1 MATSR
6 RRSTPS
12 PRKRGTGSGS
22 NPGLGK
28 FKEIKDRQAE
38 KRAAGRTSWVKVS
51 DEEDDPTIVRAWD
64 PELFR
69 EGFIHQV
76 EWEREVE
83 DRKRPGKMKTIKIR
97 RDRLCLDQDE
107 DGEPCPGCRDNLERR
122 YKFWLPVIWRDA
134 PVEVDGKT
142 KGFKDRIALLSG
154 GQRLGD
160 VIDRIQ
166 RKKGIKNADIELSKE
181 GEGYNVQY
189 HGDALDK
196 EALSTEDKA
205 LIKDFNADKILDKYT
220 EEFDFDSF
228 YEEPWKQDKDEDD
241 DDGDDDDVGE
251 RAKRRGSAFPSRS
264 GRKSSS
270 RSQKDDED
278 NDDDEDD
285 APRQRRSSRSQ
296 AGRKKPGGL
305 ANLGKT
311 TNKSSGEGGTSSRRR
326 RRSR

>member
-1 MATSR
+1 MARS

-12 PRKRGTGSGS
+12 PRRRGSGSS
-22 NPGLGK
+22 NPGLGR

-38 KRAAGRTSWVKVS
+38 KRAAGRTGWVSVS
-51 DEEDDPTIVRAWD
+51 DDDEDPTLVRAWD
-64 PELFR
+64 EELFR

-76 EWEREVE
+76 QWDREVD
-83 DRKRPGKMKTIKIR
+83 DRKRPGKKKTITVR
-97 RDRLCLDQDE
+97 RDRFCLDQEE

-166 RKKGIKNADIELSKE
+166 RKKGIKNQDIELSKE

-189 HGDALDK
+189 TGEALDK
-196 EALSTEDKA
+196 EALSAEDKA
-205 LIKDFNADKILDKYT
+205 LIKDFDAEKVLDRYT

-228 YEEPWKQDKDEDD
+228 YDEPWKTEGDDKDDD
-241 DDGDDDDVGE
+241 EDDDDVGE

-264 GRKSSS
+264 GRKSGS
-270 RSQKDDED
+270 RSS
-278 NDDDEDD
+278 NRDEDD
-285 APRQRRSSRSQ
+285 DNDEDDRPRQRRSSRSQ

-305 ANLGKT
+305 ANLGKKT
-311 TNKSSGEGGTSSRRR
+311 GNTKPSGEDGGTTRRR
-326 RRSR
+326 RRPR